1 MPGVLSEEACFE
13 EESHYRGLLEY
24 HQYTRPEVWRGREV
38 PGVLLSGHHGN
49 IEKWRRETSIAV
61 TRSNMPD
68 LYDAYSCK

>member
-1 MPGVLSEEACFE
+1 M
-13 EESHYRGLLEY
+13 EY

-61 TRSNMPD
+61 TRSNRPD